1 MLRIL
6 SSFLF
11 FCLALNLLGQTPNSR
26 KSYTITK
33 SHTFVPKEAKPDF
46 NAQLKNI
53 EAPSPDGDSYR
64 SFLMRQK
71 IKSREMFPRKQAPAN
86 NKKTQSTAPQP
97 QVGPGYNITFQP
109 PIGPEREYSGGIP
122 NDNTMAISNN
132 GKLVA
137 AINSTVWAYDIEAD
151 STLFKPFNLL
161 SLNQI
166 AQGNITGRYFDPKM
180 VYDEKAD
187 RFILVFLKDS
197 EPSSS
202 RIVVAFSSSNNPI
215 DPWYV
220 YELPGNPLNNNRWT
234 DFPAISLTENEL
246 FITGNLIVPNVT
258 WQVGFDG
265 SVIWQLDKSAGYNND
280 SILPNKLY
288 SQVQFNNKFTRNI
301 HPVQNINQD
310 GDRQYFLS
318 NRNFDVTNDT
328 IFVMYID
335 GTLDDPTTQLTVE
348 MGKTTPNYGVP
359 PNGRQQDTD
368 LNDPTKGLQ
377 TNDGRV
383 LGAITNGDWIQFVSN
398 SINPATGFSSIYHGM
413 ITNPATPQRK
423 ISGTIIADP
432 VLDFGY
438 PNIAFAGNEDCDV
451 ESIIGFDF
459 ASPTDFPGVGA
470 VYFANDSTHSTLVR
484 LKEGGNYV
492 DKHSDSYERWGDY
505 FGIQKRHNN
514 PGEVWVAGFYGLANT
529 GSGTW
534 INRLNSPDSA
544 KVVSAPEISGD
555 PVFCSG
561 RLNIK
566 VSGGVAPYSF
576 NFNNDITSASY
587 ADSLCDGDT
596 INYLVT
602 DARGCSSEG
611 TYIVP
616 KIQSGNA
623 NGIYPNPFSGN
634 VVAQFNLPSDQR
646 VSAYIY
652 DMQGSMV
659 AKIIDQ
665 NGTAGLNEIV
675 FNLSPLRV
683 GQYVLRVYANDEELL
698 TEKMIKN
705 E

>member
-1 MLRIL
+1 M
-6 SSFLF
+6 
-11 FCLALNLLGQTPNSR
+11 GQTPNSR